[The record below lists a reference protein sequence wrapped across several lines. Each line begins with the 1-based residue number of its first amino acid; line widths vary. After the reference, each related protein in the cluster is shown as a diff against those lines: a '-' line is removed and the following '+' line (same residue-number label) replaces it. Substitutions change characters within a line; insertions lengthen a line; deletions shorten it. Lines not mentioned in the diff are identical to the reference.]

1 MEKVRRW
8 IPFVFSE
15 ICLSDEKCGYE
26 VVYWES
32 FAEIKKRQFVVSDL
46 ERKGVLSLCS
56 MLSGI
61 KKTPQD
67 AALFEGQS
75 LDYAASSR
83 CSSSTAS
90 SFFAFFGAGL
100 RFAPIA

>member
-8 IPFVFSE
+8 IPFVFWE

-26 VVYWES
+26 VVYRES
-32 FAEIKKRQFVVSDL
+32 FAEIKKRQFLVSDL

-75 LDYAASSR
+75 LDYAASSC

>member
-1 MEKVRRW
+1 MEKVCRW
-8 IPFVFSE
+8 IPFVFWE

-32 FAEIKKRQFVVSDL
+32 FAEIKKRQFLVSGL

-61 KKTPQD
+61 KK
-67 AALFEGQS
+67 GS
-75 LDYAASSR
+75 LRLSGESR
-83 CSSSTAS
+83 FYLQEEVISIS
-90 SFFAFFGAGL
+90 
-100 RFAPIA
+100 IAISHPLD

>member
-8 IPFVFSE
+8 IPFVFWE

-32 FAEIKKRQFVVSDL
+32 FAEIKKRQFLVSDL

-61 KKTPQD
+61 KKRHKMRRYLKGSHWIMLRLL
-67 AALFEGQS
+67 LFFFN
-75 LDYAASSR
+75 
-83 CSSSTAS
+83 
-90 SFFAFFGAGL
+90 SFKLFAFFGAGL

>member
-1 MEKVRRW
+1 MEKVCRW
-8 IPFVFSE
+8 IPFVFWE

-32 FAEIKKRQFVVSDL
+32 FAEIKKRQFLVSGL

-61 KKTPQD
+61 KK
-67 AALFEGQS
+67 GS
-75 LDYAASSR
+75 LRLSGESR
-83 CSSSTAS
+83 
-90 SFFAFFGAGL
+90 FYL
-100 RFAPIA
+100 QEEV

>member
-1 MEKVRRW
+1 MEKVCRW
-8 IPFVFSE
+8 IPFVFWE
-15 ICLSDEKCGYE
+15 ICLSDEKCSYE
-26 VVYWES
+26 VVYGRVLLKFKKAVSCLGSRKKGRS
-32 FAEIKKRQFVVSDL
+32 FI
-46 ERKGVLSLCS
+46 
-56 MLSGI
+56 MLYAFRH

-75 LDYAASSR
+75 LDYAASSC

>member
-32 FAEIKKRQFVVSDL
+32 FAEIKKRQFLVSDL

-61 KKTPQD
+61 KK
-67 AALFEGQS
+67 G
-75 LDYAASSR
+75 SSR
-83 CSSSTAS
+83 LSGES
-90 SFFAFFGAGL
+90 
-100 RFAPIA
+100 RFYLQEEVISISIAISHPLD

>member
-8 IPFVFSE
+8 IPFVFWE

-32 FAEIKKRQFVVSDL
+32 FAEIKKRQFLVSDL

-61 KKTPQD
+61 KKRHKMRRY
-67 AALFEGQS
+67 LKGS
-75 LDYAASSR
+75 HWIM
-83 CSSSTAS
+83 
-90 SFFAFFGAGL
+90 L
-100 RFAPIA
+100 RLLAVLL